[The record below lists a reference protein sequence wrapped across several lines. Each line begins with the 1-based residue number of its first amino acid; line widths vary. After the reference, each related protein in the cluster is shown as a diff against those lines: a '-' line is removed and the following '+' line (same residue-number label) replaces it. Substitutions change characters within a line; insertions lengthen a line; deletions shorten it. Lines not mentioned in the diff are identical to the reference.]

1 MENSRNTGLRPGDE
15 IPNPTSSSTTAGD
28 ESLPGSPPSPSSA
41 NPSSRLSQIDSDF
54 EFACMLHELENSRN
68 ADISTEPGPGDENHG
83 LTSSSSSITGGAESS
98 PPLPGSSATSS
109 SRLSQIDEDYA
120 FACMLQQ
127 QEGVLMM
134 LRNDGEFEDE
144 QPSGEGGQEEGE
156 VSTEELDAHPEQ
168 PGEALGRALDL
179 FEAEVL
185 QAALQLMSSSS
196 LDEWRTMSQMIQP
209 NLNFQGNQQY
219 PDFNNPS
226 YEELSA
232 LCEMVGSV
240 NKGLS
245 EDKIFSLPSISY
257 KASENGSTDECVI
270 CLLNFEDG
278 DSLVSLSCEHLYH
291 CDCIRKWLLT
301 NKACPICNAEVNF
314 P

>member
-1 MENSRNTGLRPGDE
+1 MENSRNTDLRPGDE
-15 IPNPTSSSTTAGD
+15 NPNSTSSSTTAGD
-28 ESLPGSPPSPSSA
+28 ESLTGPPPSPSSA
-41 NPSSRLSQIDSDF
+41 NPSSTLSQIDADF
-54 EFACMLHELENSRN
+54 EFACMLHELENSRS
-68 ADISTEPGPGDENHG
+68 AEISTEPGPGDENDG
-83 LTSSSSSITGGAESS
+83 LSSSSSITGGAESS
-98 PPLPGSSATSS
+98 PPLPESSDTSS

-120 FACMLQQ
+120 LACMLQQ
-127 QEGVLMM
+127 RERVLMM

-144 QPSGEGGQEEGE
+144 QPSGEGGQEEGG

-168 PGEALGRALDL
+168 LGGGLGHALDL
-179 FEAEVL
+179 FEAEVM
-185 QAALQLMSSSS
+185 QAALQLMSSSR

-209 NLNFQGNQQY
+209 NLNFQGNRQY

-226 YEELSA
+226 YEELSE

-245 EDKIFSLPSISY
+245 KNKILSLPSISY
-257 KASENGSTDECVI
+257 KSAENGSTDQCVI

-291 CDCIRKWLLT
+291 RDCIRKWLLT
-301 NKACPICNAEVNF
+301 NKVCPICNAEVNL